1 MANFLI
7 PLNGS
12 NYVNKERQQAFQD
25 ALDDQHRIDCQEQN
39 QGQQFESELSA
50 ANLDHV
56 NIKEYAQPRSTDP
69 EVDSYPT
76 AEKHAGLDQ
85 ALEHTYSHQARTMEI
100 HQQYLAQQAE
110 NIQLITAVLTQQGKV
125 LDSSSSAPQ
134 AEIIETFQ
142 RTLDNFH
149 SIREQ
154 SLSVHHEFLAQQA
167 EFSGRYLSF
176 LENNK
181 QLIIKSGPAPDR
193 QIEPPAEWVVHVPPI
208 VLDENIPAEQIA
220 LAADTPKVPGRE
232 VNLTDSPVA
241 PAITSE
247 ELSQALIDI
256 VAEKTGYPSEMLE
269 LNMDLEADLGIDS
282 IKRVEILGAL
292 EDDFP
297 SLPPADTEVLGQTR
311 TLQEIVDYM
320 ESETST
326 HAAPL
331 EQPVKNTLSQSESS
345 ETPPPLEPEASTPPA
360 DSNGSTL
367 SIAALTAILLE
378 IVAEKTGYPVEM
390 LEADMDMEADLG
402 IDSIKR
408 VEILG
413 VMEERVPGLPPVEAE
428 KLAELRTLGQIADL
442 MSTSQLQS
450 DEKLPVEAGEK
461 KKVKTVVLQN
471 TPVHLVP
478 LPSPDR
484 LDFLVPTDHPLIVTN
499 DGTSF
504 TEQVVSEL
512 IADGWNVAVWD
523 FPASLISSKEQ
534 SYSEGVQRIAQGST
548 GKEAI
553 ESALTTLRT
562 EVGNPAGFIHLHP
575 ISEAE
580 SLFSDLESELVK
592 QVFLIAGSLKKDLE
606 QIDPG
611 SRKIFLTVTRTD
623 GSLGINNINSFQEGS
638 GLTGLVKSLNWEW
651 PEVFCR
657 AVDLER
663 GIDPELASRLI
674 LQEIHDPDQGL
685 LEVGLSESTR
695 VTLNRKNGKNL

>member
-1 MANFLI
+1 MANFQI

-12 NYVNKERQQAFQD
+12 NFINKERKQAFQD
-25 ALDDQHRIDCQEQN
+25 ALNDQHRIECQEQD
-39 QGQQFESELSA
+39 QVQKTGSRGST
-50 ANLDHV
+50 ANLDNV
-56 NIKEYAQPRSTDP
+56 NVKDYVQPRSP
-69 EVDSYPT
+69 EPKVDSYPT
-76 AEKHAGLDQ
+76 AVKSSGLDQ
-85 ALEHTYSHQARTMEI
+85 ALDHTYSHQARTMEI

-125 LDSSSSAPQ
+125 LDSNSAAPQ

-154 SLSVHHEFLAQQA
+154 SLSVHQEFLTQQA

-181 QLIIKSGPAPDR
+181 HPVTKSIPATER
-193 QIEPPAEWVVHVPPI
+193 QTEPPAEWVVHVPPI
-208 VLDENIPAEQIA
+208 VLDEKTAEEQIA
-220 LAADTPKVPGRE
+220 LAVDIPELPVRE
-232 VNLTDSPVA
+232 VNLPDPSNA
-241 PAITSE
+241 PAVTSE
-247 ELSQALIDI
+247 ELSQALINI
-256 VAEKTGYPSEMLE
+256 VAEKTGYPPEMLE

-297 SLPPADTEVLGQTR
+297 SLPPADIEVLGQTR

-320 ESETST
+320 ESETS
-326 HAAPL
+326 APPSQL
-331 EQPVKNTLSQSESS
+331 ELVSENTIPQQENPKTPSPVESEVSTSPVVSS
-345 ETPPPLEPEASTPPA
+345 
-360 DSNGSTL
+360 GSTL
-367 SIAALTAILLE
+367 SIDDLTAILLE

-413 VMEERVPGLPPVEAE
+413 VMEERVPGLPPVGADT
-428 KLAELRTLGQIADL
+428 LADLRTLGQIADL
-442 MSTSQLQS
+442 MSASQLPS
-450 DEKLPVEAGEK
+450 DEKLPVPGGEK
-461 KKVKTVVLQN
+461 KKVKTVDLQN
-471 TPVHLVP
+471 TPVQLLS

-484 LDFLVPTDHPLIVTN
+484 LDFLIPSDHPLIVTN
-499 DGTSF
+499 DGSSF
-504 TEQVVSEL
+504 TKHVVREL
-512 IADGWNVAVWD
+512 IADGWNIAIWD
-523 FPASLISSKEQ
+523 FPTSLITSNEH
-534 SYSEGVQRIAQGST
+534 SYSKGVHRIAQEST

-553 ESALTTLRT
+553 DSSLIKLRT

-575 ISEAE
+575 NTGSEN
-580 SLFSDLESELVK
+580 LFSDQESELVK
-592 QVFLIAGSLKKDLE
+592 QVFLIAGSLKTDLE
-606 QIDPG
+606 QADPD

-623 GSLGINNINSFQEGS
+623 GSLGINNIDSFQEGS

-663 GIDPELASRLI
+663 EIDPEHASKLI
-674 LQEIHDPDQGL
+674 VQEIHDPDQGL
-685 LEVGLSESTR
+685 LEVGLSGSSR
-695 VTLNRKNGKNL
+695 VTLNRENG

>member
-1 MANFLI
+1 MANFQI

-12 NYVNKERQQAFQD
+12 NFINKERQKAFQD
-25 ALDDQHRIDCQEQN
+25 ALDDQHRIDCQEQD
-39 QGQQFESELSA
+39 QVQKPESGRSSA
-50 ANLDHV
+50 YLDNV
-56 NIKEYAQPRSTDP
+56 NVKDYVQPRSP
-69 EVDSYPT
+69 EPKVESYPT
-76 AEKHAGLDQ
+76 AAKPSGLDQ
-85 ALEHTYSHQARTMEI
+85 ALDHTYTHQSRTMEI
-100 HQQYLAQQAE
+100 HQQYLAQQTE

-125 LDSSSSAPQ
+125 LDSGSTAPR

-154 SLSVHHEFLAQQA
+154 GLSVHQEFLAQQA
-167 EFSGRYLSF
+167 DFSERYLSF

-181 QLIIKSGPAPDR
+181 YSFSIPIPATDR
-193 QIEPPAEWVVHVPPI
+193 HIEPPAEWVVHVPPI
-208 VLDENIPAEQIA
+208 ILDENIAEEKIAPAA
-220 LAADTPKVPGRE
+220 GTPKIPVRE
-232 VNLTDSPVA
+232 VILPGPSSA
-241 PAITSE
+241 PTITSE
-247 ELSQALIDI
+247 ELSKALIDI
-256 VAEKTGYPSEMLE
+256 VAEKTGYPPEMLE
-269 LNMDLEADLGIDS
+269 LNMDMEADLGIDS

-292 EDDFP
+292 EDKFP

-320 ESETST
+320 DSETIAPAT
-326 HAAPL
+326 QHELAAENTIPPSEDSEIPSPVEL
-331 EQPVKNTLSQSESS
+331 EV
-345 ETPPPLEPEASTPPA
+345 STPSR
-360 DSNGSTL
+360 DSSGSTM
-367 SIAALTAILLE
+367 SIDDLTAVLLE

-428 KLAELRTLGQIADL
+428 ALAELRTLGQIADL
-442 MSTSQLQS
+442 MSASQLPS
-450 DEKLPVEAGEK
+450 DEKLPVEDGKK
-461 KKVKTVVLQN
+461 KKVNTVELQN
-471 TPVHLVP
+471 TSVHLLS

-484 LDFLVPTDHPLIVTN
+484 LDFLIPTDHPLIVTN

-504 TEQVVSEL
+504 TEQVVGEL

-523 FPASLISSKEQ
+523 FPTSLISSKEQ
-534 SYSEGVQRIAQGST
+534 SYSSGIHRIAQGSS

-553 ESALTTLRT
+553 DSALTTLRT
-562 EVGNPAGFIHLHP
+562 EIGNPAGFIHLHP
-575 ISEAE
+575 NSGAE
-580 SLFSDLESELVK
+580 SLFSDQESELVK
-592 QVFLIAGSLKKDLE
+592 QVFLIAGSLKTDLE
-606 QIDPG
+606 QANPG

-623 GSLGINNINSFQEGS
+623 GALGINNIDSFQEGS

-663 GIDPELASRLI
+663 ELDPEHASRLI
-674 LQEIHDPDQGL
+674 VQEIHDTDRGL

-695 VTLNRKNGKNL
+695 VTLNREND

>member
-1 MANFLI
+1 MANFQI

-12 NYVNKERQQAFQD
+12 NFINKERQQAFQD
-25 ALDDQHRIDCQEQN
+25 ALDDQHRIDCQEQD
-39 QGQQFESELSA
+39 QVQKPESGGSA
-50 ANLDHV
+50 ANLDNV
-56 NIKEYAQPRSTDP
+56 NVKDYIQPRSP
-69 EVDSYPT
+69 EPKVESYPT
-76 AEKHAGLDQ
+76 AAKTSGLDQ
-85 ALEHTYSHQARTMEI
+85 ALDHTYSHQSRTMEI
-100 HQQYLAQQAE
+100 HQQYLSQQAE

-125 LDSSSSAPQ
+125 LDASSAAPQ

-154 SLSVHHEFLAQQA
+154 SLSVHQEFLIQQA
-167 EFSGRYLSF
+167 EFSERYLSF

-181 QLIIKSGPAPDR
+181 NPLSKSIPATER
-193 QIEPPAEWVVHVPPI
+193 QTEPPAEWVVHVPPI
-208 VLDENIPAEQIA
+208 VLDEKTAEEQ
-220 LAADTPKVPGRE
+220 
-232 VNLTDSPVA
+232 VA
-241 PAITSE
+241 PAADKPELPVRDANLPDSSSDPIITSE
-247 ELSQALIDI
+247 ELSKALINI
-256 VAEKTGYPSEMLE
+256 VAEKTGYPPEMLE
-269 LNMDLEADLGIDS
+269 LNMDMEADLGIDS

-297 SLPPADTEVLGQTR
+297 SLPPADTEVLSQTR

-320 ESETST
+320 ESETSAPAVQLEP
-326 HAAPL
+326 AA
-331 EQPVKNTLSQSESS
+331 KNALPQSEISD
-345 ETPPPLEPEASTPPA
+345 TPSPVEPAVSTPPA
-360 DSNGSTL
+360 DASGSTL
-367 SIAALTAILLE
+367 TIGDLTAILLE

-428 KLAELRTLGQIADL
+428 TLAELRTLGQIAEL
-442 MSTSQLQS
+442 MSSTQLVS
-450 DEKLPVEAGEK
+450 DEKLPVEDGEK
-461 KKVKTVVLQN
+461 KKVKTVDLQN
-471 TPVHLVP
+471 TPIHLLS

-484 LDFLVPTDHPLIVTN
+484 LDFLIPTDHPLIVTN

-512 IADGWNVAVWD
+512 IGDGWNVAVWD
-523 FPASLISSKEQ
+523 YPAGLISSKEQ
-534 SYSEGVQRIAQGST
+534 SFSEAVHRITQGST

-553 ESALTTLRT
+553 DSALTTLRT

-575 ISEAE
+575 ISGAD
-580 SLFSDLESELVK
+580 SLFSDQESELVK
-592 QVFLIAGSLKKDLE
+592 QVFLIAGSLKTDLE
-606 QIDPG
+606 QAEPG

-623 GSLGINNINSFQEGS
+623 GALGINNIDSFQEGS

-663 GIDPELASRLI
+663 EIDPEHAGRLI
-674 LQEIHDPDQGL
+674 LQEIHDPDRGL
-685 LEVGLSESTR
+685 LEVGLNESTR
-695 VTLNRKNGKNL
+695 VTLNREND